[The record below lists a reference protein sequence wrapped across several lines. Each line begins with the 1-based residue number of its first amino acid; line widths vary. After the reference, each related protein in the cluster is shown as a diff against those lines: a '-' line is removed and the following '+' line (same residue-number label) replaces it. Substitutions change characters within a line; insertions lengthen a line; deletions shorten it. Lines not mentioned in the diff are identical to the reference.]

1 LALTTKIKKED
12 GELMYQE
19 EKIIDLIITMIE
31 QSNER
36 MKQRTTK
43 DKDGYTDYEPTTI
56 SLAQKEFEMQ
66 IKLLDRIIKG
76 FKGGKGIIDI
86 TPESLQK
93 KKG

>member
-1 LALTTKIKKED
+1 
-12 GELMYQE
+12 MYKE

-36 MKQRTTK
+36 MKQLTTK
-43 DKDGYTDYEPTTI
+43 DKDGYTNYDQTDMKF
-56 SLAQKEFEMQ
+56 AQKEFEMQ
-66 IKLLDRIIKG
+66 MKLLDRIVKN

-86 TPESLQK
+86 TPTMEQI